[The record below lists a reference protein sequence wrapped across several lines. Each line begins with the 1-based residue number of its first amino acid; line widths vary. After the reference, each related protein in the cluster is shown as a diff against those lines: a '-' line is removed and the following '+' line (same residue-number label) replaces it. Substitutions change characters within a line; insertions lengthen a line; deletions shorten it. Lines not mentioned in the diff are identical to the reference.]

1 MLLCCVALFLVCAQN
16 LVSRGEV
23 DDDLEDE
30 TADECRKY
38 GAVQRC
44 SILTLPTSSGA
55 RDEEA
60 VRIFVQFADM
70 EGAKRAVQGL
80 QGRYFG
86 KRRVECVLF
95 DENRFTQGLLT

>member
-1 MLLCCVALFLVCAQN
+1 M
-16 LVSRGEV
+16 SRGEV
-23 DDDLEDE
+23 DGELEDE

-38 GAVQRC
+38 GTVQRC
-44 SILTLPTSSGA
+44 TILTLPDGSGV

-60 VRIFVQFADM
+60 VRIFVLFADM
-70 EGAKRAVQGL
+70 EEAKRAVQGL

-95 DENRFTQGLLT
+95 SEDRFLQGLLT

>member
-1 MLLCCVALFLVCAQN
+1 MQN

-23 DDDLEDE
+23 DADLEDE

-38 GAVQRC
+38 GTVQRC
-44 SILTLPTSSGA
+44 TVVTLPSSIRV

-60 VRIFVQFADM
+60 VRVYVEFAGT
-70 EGAKRAVQGL
+70 EGAKRALQGL
-80 QGRYFG
+80 HGRYFG

-95 DENRFTQGLLT
+95 DEERFRRGQLMLT

>member
-1 MLLCCVALFLVCAQN
+1 M
-16 LVSRGEV
+16 VSRGEV
-23 DDDLEDE
+23 DADLEDE

-44 SILTLPTSSGA
+44 TILTLPASSGA

-60 VRIFVQFADM
+60 VRIFVQFGEVD
-70 EGAKRAVQGL
+70 GAKRAVQGL

-86 KRRVECVLF
+86 KRRVECVF
-95 DENRFTQGLLT
+95 YDEGRFVQGLLT